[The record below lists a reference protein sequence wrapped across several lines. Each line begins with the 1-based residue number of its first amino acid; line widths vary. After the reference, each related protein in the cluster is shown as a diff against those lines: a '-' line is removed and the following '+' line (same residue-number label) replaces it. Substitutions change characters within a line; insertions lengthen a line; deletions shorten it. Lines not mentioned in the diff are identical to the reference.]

1 MQEVTIK
8 AQPTMQSILEL
19 HGVSKD
25 FGSFRA
31 VSDVT
36 LQVQPGEFFA
46 LLGPS
51 GCGKTTILRM
61 IAGFENATTGDIFLE
76 GSRINPLQPYE
87 RNVNTVFQ
95 SYALFPHLT
104 ARQNVEFGLRR
115 KRVSATEISRK
126 AAEAFDLV
134 HLAGKEDRL
143 PSQLSGGERQRV
155 ALARSLVLEPAVL
168 LLDEPLSALDPNLR
182 NQVRSELKALQRRT
196 GIAFVFVTH
205 DHEEALSLS
214 DRIALLHQ
222 GKLQQIGTPQQ
233 LYMEPANRFAASFLG
248 GVNWIGAIGVRPEA
262 TRLSRTR
269 PDTSHRTARA
279 VIEGATFLGSTIH
292 VEARLDSGE
301 TVISEFSRLDESFV
315 KGEKVHVWWQPGDEL
330 RNAS

>member
-1 MQEVTIK
+1 ME
-8 AQPTMQSILEL
+8 SILEL
-19 HGVSKD
+19 RGVSKD
-25 FGSFRA
+25 FGAYRA
-31 VSDVT
+31 VSDVS
-36 LQVQPGEFFA
+36 LNIQPGEFFA

-61 IAGFENATTGDIFLE
+61 IAGFEDTTVGDIFLE
-76 GSRINPLQPYE
+76 GKRINPLRPYE
-87 RNVNTVFQ
+87 RNVSTVFQ

-115 KRVSATEISRK
+115 KHVPEPEISRK
-126 AAEAFDLV
+126 VAEAFDLV
-134 HLAGKEDRL
+134 HLTGKEDRQ

-182 NQVRSELKALQRRT
+182 AQVRSELKALQSRI

-205 DHEEALSLS
+205 DRDEALSMS

-222 GKLQQIGTPQQ
+222 GKLQQVGTPQQ

-262 TRLSRTR
+262 TRLSRSR
-269 PDTSHRTARA
+269 PDATKRAAQA
-279 VIEGATFLGSTIH
+279 VIEGATFLGSSIH
-292 VEARLDSGE
+292 VEARLLSGE
-301 TVISEFSRLDESFV
+301 TVISEVSRLEQPFI
-315 KGEKVHVWWQPGDEL
+315 KGEQVHVWWQAADEL
-330 RNAS
+330 QNGS

>member
-1 MQEVTIK
+1 
-8 AQPTMQSILEL
+8 MQSILEL
-19 HGVSKD
+19 RGVSKD
-25 FGSFRA
+25 FGSFSA

-36 LQVQPGEFFA
+36 LQVQAGEFFA

-51 GCGKTTILRM
+51 GCGKTTILRL
-61 IAGFENATTGDIFLE
+61 IAGFEDATTGDIFLE
-76 GSRINPLQPYE
+76 GNRINPLQPYE
-87 RNVNTVFQ
+87 RNVSTVFQ

-115 KRVSATEISRK
+115 KRVSAAEISRK

-134 HLAGKEDRL
+134 HLTGKEDRI

-182 NQVRSELKALQRRT
+182 SQVRSELKALQRRT

-205 DHEEALSLS
+205 DRDEALSLS

-233 LYMEPANRFAASFLG
+233 LYMEPANRFAANFLG

-262 TRLSRTR
+262 TRISRTQ
-269 PDTSHRTARA
+269 PDSGQRSAQA
-279 VIEGATFLGSTIH
+279 VVQGATFLGSTIQ
-292 VEARLDSGE
+292 VETRLLSGE
-301 TVISEFSRLDESFV
+301 TVISEVSRLDQTFV
-315 KGEKVHVWWQPGDEL
+315 TGENVHVWWQPADEL
-330 RNAS
+330 QNAS